1 MRALLFY
8 QEQKHKR
15 VKKIKSKMFRK
26 LRKKQRDKHAA
37 EVREH
42 IRVADPELAK
52 ELDEKDLRKRAQER
66 FSLRHKNMS
75 KWAKNALKHGQVHA
89 PGTKEAIQE
98 SLRLGQEL
106 KRKMDTMNSG
116 SSSSEEESGS
126 EEEIEYRNDGGA
138 TSKAKKLLSQIEDDQ
153 GDSLLSSKKGI
164 MSLKF
169 MQNAVARQRENAR
182 SEALGLLEELGGPT
196 SDTAA
201 ASLGSKKNGRK
212 SLGNQESIDSAK
224 TSSGSGSSSG
234 GSLQSTKVQFS
245 GGTKTKMGQGMEND
259 TRSDIRLSKQD
270 LQDEQNELLAVSK
283 KKMKAM
289 VSSWGEGG
297 DVPSWNEEDGG
308 EYDNKTTSSSNGSFK
323 TKEESD
329 HYSSSEEEG
338 DREEEEEEEEDI
350 LNVDSLSYREVQAE
364 LKKRGKKVKG
374 KKVQLVKTLKS
385 IVEVEQLAKTKHKA
399 GKKITQPPTRKKNKK
414 QVLLKETEETEESN
428 PWLAKKNGSSSS
440 SKTSNKRKRNHKQE
454 ETLNVEDALSA
465 INSTAQKKQ
474 KKQKATETKDA
485 THSQTPTTKA
495 TKQKT
500 QSELVQM
507 AFAVD
512 EDVEAAFA
520 REKNQLTGEELNG
533 GKKKEPVLMGWG
545 SWTGAG
551 AKVPR
556 KKKQIKKA
564 KKNTSTT
571 GGRQDKHLKYVII
584 SEKRNKRAAKYL
596 VPTLPHQY
604 ENKQQYERSLR
615 NPIGPEWN
623 TSDAHAKMTRPKVI
637 AKSGNVIAPIKMSK
651 QYKRKL
657 VSINAEFSALQKKK
671 RAKRNNAR
679 RGKL

>member
-1 MRALLFY
+1 MFY

-308 EYDNKTTSSSNGSFK
+308 EYDNKTTSSSNGSSK

-399 GKKITQPPTRKKNKK
+399 GKKKTTTTN
-414 QVLLKETEETEESN
+414 EE
-428 PWLAKKNGSSSS
+428 
-440 SKTSNKRKRNHKQE
+440 
-454 ETLNVEDALSA
+454 
-465 INSTAQKKQ
+465 KKQ
-474 KKQKATETKDA
+474 K
-485 THSQTPTTKA
+485 
-495 TKQKT
+495 
-500 QSELVQM
+500 
-507 AFAVD
+507 
-512 EDVEAAFA
+512 
-520 REKNQLTGEELNG
+520 
-533 GKKKEPVLMGWG
+533 
-545 SWTGAG
+545 
-551 AKVPR
+551 
-556 KKKQIKKA
+556 
-564 KKNTSTT
+564 TS
-571 GGRQDKHLKYVII
+571 
-584 SEKRNKRAAKYL
+584 
-596 VPTLPHQY
+596 P
-604 ENKQQYERSLR
+604 
-615 NPIGPEWN
+615 
-623 TSDAHAKMTRPKVI
+623 
-637 AKSGNVIAPIKMSK
+637 
-651 QYKRKL
+651 
-657 VSINAEFSALQKKK
+657 
-671 RAKRNNAR
+671 AKRNR
-679 RGKL
+679 RNRRIKPMACQKEWQFLFV